1 MQFWQQVPAPPHF
14 QPQNSPPLPPD
25 SLPLSHAPWQKLE
38 LARRALL
45 VLAADVVAA
54 VEY

>member
-1 MQFWQQVPAPPHF
+1 MQFWQQMLAPPHF
-14 QPQNSPPLPPD
+14 QPQNFPPLPPD
-25 SLPLSHAPWQKLE
+25 SLPLPRAPWQKPE
-38 LARRALL
+38 LAQRALL